1 MEVVNHHHLPF
12 PSLLGFNQSPL
23 VPKFVSVFRKT
34 QVFKTTLKS
43 KFLIT
48 STSSSRVSSFLKCCC
63 TSNQNDNTS
72 KPSQGFSVLESD
84 IECDIG
90 SLWSTMG
97 LYMFSFHIPLSF
109 GGLSIVSQLLHTS
122 SLDHQTQ
129 AISVLL
135 LQILELVVV
144 SLLLRFSAKPPYKI
158 FSNVEADT
166 MTNERN
172 WLLASVFGF
181 GFLVLLVFITSLIAD
196 SLIGPK
202 DVNNPVLKE
211 ILLSGSI
218 SLTACSLVYCI
229 ITPFLEETVYRG
241 FLLKYLAS
249 TMEWPQALLI
259 SSAIF
264 SAAHLS
270 GENFLQ
276 LFIIGLVLGCSYCW
290 TGKLSSSIAIHS
302 MYNALTLL
310 ITLTS

>member
-1 MEVVNHHHLPF
+1 MEVVNHLPF
-12 PSLLGFNQSPL
+12 PSLLGFNQSHHI
-23 VPKFVSVFRKT
+23 PKFVSVFPK
-34 QVFKTTLKS
+34 KSLLITTLKS
-43 KFLIT
+43 NFLNNST
-48 STSSSRVSSFLKCCC
+48 STVSSSLKCCC
-63 TSNQNDNTS
+63 TTNQNDTTT
-72 KPSQGFSVLESD
+72 KPSQGFSVLKSD
-84 IECDIG
+84 TQCDIG
-90 SLWSTMG
+90 SVWSTMG

-109 GGLSIVSQLLHTS
+109 GGLSIVSQLLHKS

-129 AISVLL
+129 AVSLLVL
-135 LQILELVVV
+135 QTLELVAV
-144 SLLLRFSAKPPYKI
+144 SLLLMFFAKPSYKL
-158 FSNVEADT
+158 FSHIEADT
-166 MTNERN
+166 MANERN

-181 GFLVLLVFITSLIAD
+181 GFLVFLVFVTSLLAD

-211 ILLSGSI
+211 ILLSGPI
-218 SLTACSLVYCI
+218 SLAACSLVYCI

-241 FLLKYLAS
+241 FLLRYLAF

-302 MYNALTLL
+302 MYNALTLF
-310 ITLTS
+310 ITITS